1 MTGRTLELHNVIEP
15 DALATRLTEKWLE
28 WDLLRNVWKTDKE
41 EIRRYVYATD
51 TTQTTNAQL
60 PWKNKTTIPKLTQ
73 IRDNLYSN
81 YTATL
86 FPKRKYLIWE
96 ANEKDA
102 NQAQKSEAISNYM
115 DWCISQPSFKHEI
128 DKIILD
134 YIDFGNCFATVEWAD
149 QRVEPQG
156 VIRSH
161 FPSPRPGVVWT
172 DDPGSNKVQAGFVG
186 PVVRRINPLDLVMNP
201 TAEDFVRSPKLIRS
215 IISLGE
221 LRDYLGR
228 MTTDEN
234 HDAMENLFNYLK
246 DIRYHA
252 RSFQGDWIQRDH
264 LYNMDGFSSFRQYL
278 LSDFIEVLTF
288 YGDMYD
294 YVNDVFWKNRV
305 ITVVDRH
312 KLIDNKPNPSFFGY
326 PPIFHVPWRKKQDNL
341 WGMGPLDNLVGMQY
355 RLDHV
360 ENMKADVFDLVTYP
374 VQKIKGFVEDFVWQP
389 GEKIFIGDEGDVDIL
404 VPDVAAL
411 NANLEIQRLED
422 SMEIM
427 AGAPKEAMG
436 FRSPGE
442 KTKYE
447 VQRLENAASRIF
459 QNKIKQFEEQMLEP
473 LLNAMLELARRNL
486 TGSTVIKVFDDD
498 LKVASFEELSV
509 EDITGVGRIKPVAAR
524 HFAEQAE
531 LIQNLTN
538 LTGSALW
545 QTVQPHFSAKK
556 LAHIVEE
563 VFDLQEYE
571 VVQPYVALA
580 EQAEAQKYVQVLQEQ
595 LHQQAGTASGI
606 GNDFDLDGGGMQG
619 KGAPPPKGEPFNLKR
634 PPAAGAEPGGLLG
647 TT

>member
-1 MTGRTLELHNVIEP
+1 MTGRALELHNVLQP
-15 DALATRLTEKWLE
+15 DQLATRLTEKWIE

-86 FPKRKYLIWE
+86 FPKRKWLIWE
-96 ANEKDA
+96 ANDKDS
-102 NQAQKSEAISNYM
+102 NQPAKRDAITNYM
-115 DWCISQPSFKHEI
+115 DWVISQPSFKHEI

-134 YIDFGNCFATVEWAD
+134 YIDFGNCFATVEWSD
-149 QRVEPQG
+149 QRVEPQE

-161 FPSPRPGVVWT
+161 FPSPRPGVVWR
-172 DDPGSNKVQAGFVG
+172 DPPGSSKVQAGYIG
-186 PVVRRINPLDLVMNP
+186 PVLRRINPLDLVMNP
-201 TAEDFVRSPKLIRS
+201 TAENFIQSPKLIRS
-215 IISLGE
+215 IISMGE
-221 LRDYLGR
+221 LRELLGR
-228 MTTDEN
+228 MTNDEN
-234 HDAMENLFNYLK
+234 HDEYEKLFDYLR

-264 LYNMDGFSSFRQYL
+264 LFNMDGFSSFRAYL
-278 LSDFIEVLTF
+278 LSDFVEILTF
-288 YGDMYD
+288 YGDFYD
-294 YVNDVFWKNRV
+294 YVNDIFEKNRV

-312 KLIDNKPNPSFFGY
+312 KLIGNKPNPSFFGY

-360 ENMKADVFDLVTYP
+360 ENMKADVFDLTTYP
-374 VQKIKGFVEDFVWQP
+374 VQKIKGFVEDFTWQP
-389 GEKIFIGDEGDVDIL
+389 GEKIFIGDEGDVELL

-411 NANLEIQRLED
+411 NANMEKQQLED
-422 SMEIM
+422 SMEVM

-459 QNKIKQFEEQMLEP
+459 QNKIKQFEEQLVEP

-486 TGSTVIKVFDDD
+486 TGSTVIKVFDDEF
-498 LKVASFEELSV
+498 KTTSFQELSV
-509 EDITGVGRIKPVAAR
+509 EDITGTGRIKPVAAR

-531 LIQNLTN
+531 LVQNITN

-545 QTVQPHFSAKK
+545 QTVQPHFSGIK
-556 LAHIVEE
+556 LAKIIEE
-563 VFDLQEYE
+563 VFDLEEYE
-571 VVQPYVALA
+571 VVLPFVSLS
-580 EQAEAQKYVQVLQEQ
+580 EQAEAQQFVHALQNQ
-595 LHQQAGTASGI
+595 IAQTAGTATGMD
-606 GNDFDLDGGGMQG
+606 NDFDMDGRGKPPGAGGKQ
-619 KGAPPPKGEPFNLKR
+619 EPFNMKR
-634 PPAAGAEPGGLLG
+634 QPPQGAEAGGMLG